1 MLKLTT
7 TGDSKVHVVE
17 DDGESRG
24 VSAAICSPLQKF
36 CFEMGNFKVSY
47 SPTKPFGIQH
57 IILCGLELV
66 NHSEKK

>member
-1 MLKLTT
+1 MLKSTT

-24 VSAAICSPLQKF
+24 AAICPLQKF

-57 IILCGLELV
+57 TILCGLELV